1 MSVASATCNGSNG
14 NPVIC
19 YGNNGTES
27 PVSISGVSWNT
38 GSGQTPYDNF
48 YMPVTAPGS
57 NNVIESITF
66 KYDTTSSGS
75 SIVDKTLTI
84 TQDGKVVS
92 GQNTTL
98 TLKGGDKGLV
108 INNGSGTLV
117 FDFAPS
123 SEASNWNPST
133 NKDTYGRKMIL
144 DLSNSK
150 GQLDGREVS
159 LVGNIAIISGRA
171 QGWFGE
177 NQFEATFGGD
187 MIGDITIKSQVEK
200 YYDIKSTFNFNN
212 SASLYGD
219 ITVST
224 GTNTF
229 NFSGSTSGQ
238 NSNDTTITGDI
249 TTTATLY
256 ANAKSI
262 FKFNSSGTNTINGN
276 ITAEQV
282 AWAGSNELTF
292 TAGTNIINGNIT
304 TIYKAGGDS
313 TPENKITS
321 NSSSTSFTINGSV
334 QADVGGKNT
343 LTLSTGENK
352 INAKDTVAVSTEG
365 GTNTINF
372 SGGTTA
378 SIAGDITA
386 SVTNSNV
393 AGTNTITFGATT
405 TNTIQGN
412 IKAERYG
419 TTASSNSIT
428 FSSGSASIVGG
439 ISNTG
444 NGTNKIDFQSGTTT
458 AQITGDVTA
467 GGGTNTITF
476 GATTTNT
483 ITGNINASA
492 GTNTLTF
499 NGTSNTI
506 EGNITLNVSGGY
518 ENVKN
523 IITVSSGGIN
533 FGKSGST
540 QTILAKAT
548 GFASGNSNIF
558 EISGATKFNSDIA
571 IIASSQSS
579 WPTDSSNIFKFNDTV
594 SNGSGAKITEI
605 SSVGTW
611 QGFLNGITA
620 SNILSFEQSSNST
633 LTIGAINKQS
643 TISGDQTGNIYI
655 GKGLTQGSGSTLAL
669 ISDFASSWSNTS
681 HQADIN
687 LTISEGIFTN
697 KGANYIN
704 VKQITLSGGITA
716 NGGSNNIVAGNTTN
730 SGTTSING
738 NITANGGT
746 NNLYIKETNASATPS
761 LIGNITTQSNGNNNI
776 ILEDALWAP
785 TNIPNSG
792 SITTKDGTT
801 TIISRLS
808 QDLTKGKTS
817 SFKINSEGGE
827 TNIVTLITDAAKN
840 LHIQSY
846 VDYSAGKVN
855 MIFAHSNNGGSGIVG
870 GGSGTA
876 TEGFTQTTNSS
887 INQFFGLTYQD
898 GVKLTLE
905 DKTTSIGNQNVSL
918 LATYGSL
925 YRADDGSYVHIDSI
939 RDTSNTTDT
948 VTITG
953 FAVGTISQ
961 LSASTGTSKTYNAT
975 LSDNSVF
982 AGSITLDPSKSKIN
996 LVMKSASKMILTDD
1010 LTKLANLTLS
1020 GTNAIDQ
1027 TQFAYGTLAQTNNTV
1042 INIATGG
1049 ASSSNVFDRE
1059 DFRVLVIGDNTKTS
1073 GTGLQGNGSL
1083 VFVNYVNANAD
1094 QSKAK
1099 IGGTAISG
1107 TGSTAYA
1114 DRIVIENAGNNS
1126 QALSGTY
1133 YMQLAVDTST
1143 DLSSI
1148 TYTQGKGTD
1157 DTNNK
1162 NIAVATIAKTTNAS
1176 STGTTE
1182 ADIRAKGIITLQEAN
1197 SLQGFDVLS
1206 GTLTAVE
1213 TNVNGVIQT
1222 TGSNNYITYFV
1233 NSVKT
1238 SGADSAIQEATS
1250 SIFATSLDIFAANFN
1265 SLNKRMGEL
1274 RNNDNSQGVWARV
1287 FGGAQS
1293 SEFGLGS
1300 KTEYVTFQ
1308 AGYDYAFGFEGAN
1321 NYLGVAL
1328 AYSNSS
1334 SKTSNA
1340 TNTLSGVSEGIEGDM
1355 KSNMIEVDIYNSY
1368 VQDEGWYNDSIFKF
1382 NYIMNDF
1389 NTSGTAQGNSVS
1401 TTNYGIILSD
1411 EFGYR
1416 FKLGSQK
1423 EWIIDP
1429 QAELS
1434 FGYVNATEYTLS
1446 SGRSELQAKS
1456 DALMQLRSRFGSS
1469 FGYDFKRFTQDKA
1482 IKASVYVGAFYE
1494 YDYITG
1500 GDVTLSTNLGGVNA
1514 LANSLSSDG
1523 RVVMNVGTNMTIKDN
1538 TRVYFDFEKSF
1549 AGKIN
1554 TDYQVNVG
1562 VRYNFGENTGYT
1574 PINPNNK
1581 SITPLKVSDE
1591 SEANKESGE
1600 DKEKVENQES
1610 ANSNST
1616 AQTQEANSTE
1626 NQTQESKTTP
1636 ESK

>member
-171 QGWFGE
+171 QGWFEE

-200 YYDIKSTFNFNN
+200 YYDIKTTFNFKN
-212 SASLYGD
+212 SASLYGN

-229 NFSGSTSGQ
+229 NFLAPTNRQ
-238 NSNDTTITGDI
+238 INSNDTTITGNI
-249 TTTATLY
+249 TATATAY
-256 ANAKSI
+256 GNAKNI
-262 FKFNSSGTNTINGN
+262 FHFGSSGTNTITGN
-276 ITAEQV
+276 IKAEKY
-282 AWAGSNELTF
+282 GNSGINELTF
-292 TAGTNIINGNIT
+292 TAGTNIINGNIEA
-304 TIYKAGGDS
+304 IFLGSGNGKA
-313 TPENKITS
+313 ENKITV
-321 NSSSTSFTINGSV
+321 NGTSTSFTINGSV
-334 QADVGGKNT
+334 QSNPSGVNT

-352 INAKDTVAVSTEG
+352 INAKDTVAVSAAG
-365 GTNTINF
+365 GTNTIN
-372 SGGTTA
+372 
-378 SIAGDITA
+378 
-386 SVTNSNV
+386 
-393 AGTNTITFGATT
+393 
-405 TNTIQGN
+405 
-412 IKAERYG
+412 
-419 TTASSNSIT
+419 
-428 FSSGSASIVGG
+428 
-439 ISNTG
+439 
-444 NGTNKIDFQSGTTT
+444 FQSGTTT

-518 ENVKN
+518 GNVKN
-523 IITVSSGGIN
+523 IITVSSGGMN
-533 FGKSGST
+533 FGKSDST

-548 GFASGNSNIF
+548 GWESGNGNIF
-558 EISGATKFNSDIA
+558 EITGATNFNSDTA

-594 SNGSGAKITEI
+594 SNGSDAKITEI

-633 LTIGAINKQS
+633 LSIGAINKQS
-643 TISGDQTGNIYI
+643 TISGAETGNIYI

-669 ISDFASSWSNTS
+669 ISDFASSWSDSS
-681 HQADIN
+681 HQANIN

-697 KGANYIN
+697 RGANYIN

-1222 TGSNNYITYFV
+1222 IGSNNYITYFV

-1562 VRYNFGENTGYT
+1562 VRYSFGENTGYT

>member
-1 MSVASATCNGSNG
+1 MANTDITVPTSPSGWNFTWTQTNTGGGSNPSVYQPTSNNSNPIQTLVFMFNGS
-14 NPVIC
+14 
-19 YGNNGTES
+19 S
-27 PVSISGVSWNT
+27 VSSNRDTNYTAITTDSQITLSG
-38 GSGQTPYDNF
+38 GG
-48 YMPVTAPGS
+48 
-57 NNVIESITF
+57 
-66 KYDTTSSGS
+66 SSGS
-75 SIVDKTLTI
+75 
-84 TQDGKVVS
+84 
-92 GQNTTL
+92 
-98 TLKGGDKGLV
+98 GGNAIQMGSD
-108 INNGSGTLV
+108 GSGTLKI
-117 FDFAPS
+117 DFNRGTTAD
-123 SEASNWNPST
+123 SN
-133 NKDTYGRKMIL
+133 KFIL
-144 DLSNSK
+144 DLSNTTGSY
-150 GQLDGREVS
+150 S
-159 LVGNIAIISGRA
+159 FIGNIETSYG
-171 QGWFGE
+171 
-177 NQFEATFGGD
+177 
-187 MIGDITIKSQVEK
+187 
-200 YYDIKSTFNFNN
+200 STKTY
-212 SASLYGD
+212 S
-219 ITVST
+219 
-224 GTNTF
+224 
-229 NFSGSTSGQ
+229 SGSYFQ
-238 NSNDTTITGDI
+238 
-249 TTTATLY
+249 
-256 ANAKSI
+256 ANFGASVK
-262 FKFNSSGTNTINGN
+262 GN
-276 ITAEQV
+276 ITLDS
-282 AWAGSNELTF
+282 AG
-292 TAGTNIINGNIT
+292 
-304 TIYKAGGDS
+304 KA
-313 TPENKITS
+313 
-321 NSSSTSFTINGSV
+321 
-334 QADVGGKNT
+334 
-343 LTLSTGENK
+343 TGENS
-352 INAKDTVAVSTEG
+352 IPNALEFSNGAKLEGNLSVGYEDTKVV
-365 GTNTINF
+365 F
-372 SGGTTA
+372 
-378 SIAGDITA
+378 
-386 SVTNSNV
+386 
-393 AGTNTITFGATT
+393 
-405 TNTIQGN
+405 
-412 IKAERYG
+412 
-419 TTASSNSIT
+419 
-428 FSSGSASIVGG
+428 
-439 ISNTG
+439 TG
-444 NGTNKIDFQSGTTT
+444 NGG
-458 AQITGDVTA
+458 AITGDVTKTST
-467 GGGTNTITF
+467 GKLNIVFDSTNHGSIGRLDTTYGNVTISNLSVTKSISVS
-476 GATTTNT
+476 N
-483 ITGNINASA
+483 

-499 NGTSNTI
+499 NSGTNSINENITADDGNNNISLNGASNTI
-506 EGNITLNVSGGY
+506 EGDITLNATGGHKDK
-518 ENVKN
+518 KN
-523 IITVSSGGIN
+523 IITVSSGGMN
-533 FGKSGST
+533 FGKSDST

-548 GFASGNSNIF
+548 GWESGNGNIF
-558 EISGATKFNSDIA
+558 EITGATKFNSDIA

-681 HQADIN
+681 HQANIN